1 MACWSEA
8 DGLFDFASCE
18 YRYRLTKTTTRRAG
32 IPRTRT
38 IQGISA
44 AWSRSSSHD
53 AVYLEDLGVLAVH
66 VHAVHAREVPD
77 VLGVR
82 VAAGVVRSVILQRR
96 DLEVDMPLLECGVPL
111 VLEVEVVPRDLV
123 AEDRRALEGA
133 QSLLGDVAM
142 VWVDVVEARLE
153 DDVRLPLLPQR
164 DEQLEDVLPPFGKG
178 ADVEVV
184 HRQRLGWDPQLG
196 RRLGHLARERV
207 GWEARR
213 QRAGRDREGDVAD
226 VAAGLD

>member
-82 VAAGVVRSVILQRR
+82 VAAVMLRGVLLERR
-96 DLEVDMPLLECGVPL
+96 DLEVDMPLLERGVPL

-133 QSLLGDVAM
+133 QSLLGDGARVLVA
-142 VWVDVVEARLE
+142 VGGVRVEE
-153 DDVRLPLLPQR
+153 
-164 DEQLEDVLPPFGKG
+164 E
-178 ADVEVV
+178 
-184 HRQRLGWDPQLG
+184 
-196 RRLGHLARERV
+196 
-207 GWEARR
+207 
-213 QRAGRDREGDVAD
+213 
-226 VAAGLD
+226 